1 MLTLMSQGIDA
12 KGHILDK
19 YGIKSTEVI
28 QGVPQRSLPY
38 HWEGAPPG
46 TKSFALVMQDYD
58 NCPDEGFSWL
68 HWLVADIPG
77 AMTALAEDASRQL
90 TDLVQGTN
98 SWSMPYG
105 PYAEIADEL
114 TIGYGGPAPER
125 MHTYQT
131 KLYALDQ
138 VLGLKKGFFYNE
150 LLQRMEGHIL
160 AESVLNGKYAG

>member
-1 MLTLMSQGIDA
+1 MLVLMSEGIDA
-12 KGHILDK
+12 AGRIMDK
-19 YGIKSTEVI
+19 YGIKSMENI

-38 HWEGAPPG
+38 HWEGVPAG

-77 AMTALAEDASRQL
+77 DVTTLAEDASRQDATL
-90 TDLVQGTN
+90 IQGTN

-105 PYAEIADEL
+105 PYAEINGEL

-125 MHTYQT
+125 QHLYQT
-131 KLYALDQ
+131 KLFALDQ
-138 VLGLKKGFFYNE
+138 VLGLEKGFFYNE
-150 LLQRMEGHIL
+150 LLQKIEGHIL
-160 AESVLNGKYAG
+160 AESVLTGSYAG